1 MEKFALFAEPWWINL
16 FILIPIIAFYIW
28 QRNKLIIKKQILINT
43 AIFGIAFG
51 FVEAAV
57 VVYLRAAIGLL
68 PGYGGTLLDIS
79 NLSSAIYQ
87 QAQILGELPK
97 SLFLIEFF
105 REASTMVM
113 LICIAL
119 LAVKGKRE
127 KWAMFI
133 WAFAFWDIF
142 YYFGLWAT
150 VGWPSSLL
158 NSDVL
163 FLIPV
168 PWLSQVW
175 FPILVSLLCIIAV
188 ILSRKNHKI

>member
-1 MEKFALFAEPWWINL
+1 MEKFVLFAEPWWVNF
-16 FILIPIIAFYIW
+16 FIFIPIIAFYFW
-28 QRNKLIIKKQILINT
+28 QKNKLIIKKQVLINT
-43 AIFGIAFG
+43 AFLGIAFG

-57 VVYLRAAIGLL
+57 VVYLRAAVGLL
-68 PGYGGTLLDIS
+68 PGYGGTILDIS

-87 QAQILGELPK
+87 QSQILGELPK

-105 REASTMVM
+105 RELFTMVM

-119 LAVKGKRE
+119 LAIKGRKER
-127 KWAMFI
+127 WALFI

-142 YYFGLWAT
+142 YYVGLWAA

-158 NSDVL
+158 NPDVL

-188 ILSRKNHKI
+188 ILSRKNHKT

>member
-1 MEKFALFAEPWWINL
+1 MEKFVLFAEPWWVNF
-16 FILIPIIAFYIW
+16 FIFIPIIAFYFW
-28 QRNKLIIKKQILINT
+28 QKNKLIIKKQVLINT
-43 AIFGIAFG
+43 AFFGIAFG

-57 VVYLRAAIGLL
+57 VVYLRAAVGLL
-68 PGYGGTLLDIS
+68 PGYGGTILDIS

-87 QAQILGELPK
+87 QSQILGELPK

-105 REASTMVM
+105 RELFTMVM

-119 LAVKGKRE
+119 LAIKGRKER
-127 KWAMFI
+127 WAMFI

-142 YYFGLWAT
+142 YYVGLWAA

-158 NSDVL
+158 NPDVL

-188 ILSRKNHKI
+188 ILSRKNHKT